1 MDGEINIPS
10 VDEVVGSIGA
20 DVDNDGSNGGTGS
33 AVAGEGVVV
42 SGLPAIPSSAKIC
55 SDDNGCRAK
64 STYLLLYR
72 YRAWCRALSKS
83 AELSC
88 S

>member
-10 VDEVVGSIGA
+10 VEDVVGSIGA

-64 STYLLLYR
+64 STYLYFIDIGPGVGPSPNP
-72 YRAWCRALSKS
+72 LS
-83 AELSC
+83 
-88 S
+88 